1 MTEELVRM
9 EDIVKSFGK
18 VQALKGVD
26 MEVHNKEIVGLVGD
40 NGAGKST
47 LIKILS
53 GALSPTSG
61 KIWFEE
67 ERVSFQ
73 GTNDGIKAGIETVY
87 QDAALVGQLSV
98 ARNLFLGREPLKKN
112 ALLPSLDKQYM
123 DEQAVK
129 LLQQVGL
136 TTIDPSAKVNN
147 LSGGQRQS
155 IAIARGMFFRA
166 KLIIL
171 DEPTNNLGV
180 EESRNVLSFVM
191 ETKERGHSSIFI
203 THNIRHI
210 YQVADRIVVLRDGK
224 KVGDLTKEET
234 TMEEIEEMITGIE
247 VLNA

>member
-9 EDIVKSFGK
+9 EDIVKNFGK
-18 VQALKGVD
+18 VKALKGVD
-26 MEVHNKEIVGLVGD
+26 MEVNHKEIVGLVGD

-53 GALSPTSG
+53 GALRPTSG
-61 KIWFEE
+61 KIWFEGE
-67 ERVSFQ
+67 SVNFKN
-73 GTNDGIKAGIETVY
+73 TDDGIKAGIETVY

-98 ARNLFLGREPLKKN
+98 ARNLFLGREPLKEGS
-112 ALLPSLDKQYM
+112 LLPSLDTHYM
-123 DEQAVK
+123 NEQAVS

-180 EESRNVLSFVM
+180 EESRNVLEFVT

-224 KVGDLTKEET
+224 MVGDLRKEET
-234 TMEEIEEMITGIE
+234 TMEEIEEMITGLE
-247 VLNA
+247 VLDQ